1 METNINKSFAKYMND
16 GFILIMDTRLVPLSL
31 LGDHDRPNIGF
42 GFHDGLSF
50 GFGCLGFGLGFAKGK
65 NGGKCWVNEGNPMLW
80 VY

>member
-1 METNINKSFAKYMND
+1 MND
-16 GFILIMDTRLVPLSL
+16 GFILIMDTRLVPLIL
-31 LGDHDRPNIGF
+31 LGDRDRPNIGF

-50 GFGCLGFGLGFAKGK
+50 CFGCLGFGLGSVQGE